1 VSDPLATQQRVRR
14 QVLRRR
20 RWQRL
25 RLAVLVVV
33 ATAAVI
39 AAAVGIDRLAV
50 AVHKFY
56 AEHHHAAPRAT
67 GTTHPVATAT
77 ATTTTMVGAARCNS
91 TQLSAT
97 VSDWRDTGGAVEETV
112 QLTNI
117 SVTPCSLDGY
127 PTLGV
132 GGQNGTPLPA
142 PNADVTTVGQPAPAG
157 PTSTT
162 TVPVSTTPVVPVTM
176 VQGARAS
183 FQLSYANL
191 CTHVLEPGQP
201 ATGVP
206 NECYTGIW
214 LEVTPTA
221 GSTPLIVTEPLRLT
235 YATAGFEVGPFQA
248 GDGVPLTG
256 PPPLTAQT
264 TVASVPATTA

>member
-1 VSDPLATQQRVRR
+1 VQPG
-14 QVLRRR
+14 
-20 RWQRL
+20 RL
-25 RLAVLVVV
+25 
-33 ATAAVI
+33 
-39 AAAVGIDRLAV
+39 
-50 AVHKFY
+50 
-56 AEHHHAAPRAT
+56 
-67 GTTHPVATAT
+67 
-77 ATTTTMVGAARCNS
+77 
-91 TQLSAT
+91 
-97 VSDWRDTGGAVEETV
+97 
-112 QLTNI
+112 
-117 SVTPCSLDGY
+117 

-142 PNADVTTVGQPAPAG
+142 PNADVTTIGLPASTGTTP
-157 PTSTT
+157 TT
-162 TVPVSTTPVVPVTM
+162 TVPVSTTPTAPVTIA
-176 VQGARAS
+176 QGARAS

-221 GSTPLIVTEPLRLT
+221 GSGPLIVTEPLRLT

-248 GDGVPLTG
+248 GDGVPLAG

-264 TVASVPATTA
+264 TVPSVPATTRKGGHRRRSTRRLAPTGRSLLGHRLASGSPLGRRLLGRSPLGHGLAGRSLLGGALLTGALRATAVFTAGAAVFRRRARRRR

>member
-1 VSDPLATQQRVRR
+1 MSDPLATQQRVRR
-14 QVLRRR
+14 QVARRR
-20 RWQRL
+20 RWRRL
-25 RLAVLVVV
+25 RLVVLVVA

-50 AVHKFY
+50 VVHKFY

-67 GTTHPVATAT
+67 GTTHPL
-77 ATTTTMVGAARCNS
+77 ATTTTSTTVGAPRCNS
-91 TQLSAT
+91 TQLSAL

-117 SVTPCSLDGY
+117 SVTPCSLAGY

-142 PNADVTTVGQPAPAG
+142 PNADVTTIGLPASTGTTP
-157 PTSTT
+157 TT
-162 TVPVSTTPVVPVTM
+162 TVPVSTTPVAPVTIA
-176 VQGARAS
+176 QGARAS

-221 GSTPLIVTEPLRLT
+221 GSGPLIVTEPLRLT

-248 GDGVPLTG
+248 GDGVPLAG

-264 TVASVPATTA
+264 TVPSVPATTP